1 MKKAIIIMSVFALF
15 LVGCGNSDKETESTT
30 THKTTASE
38 TASAYKDPQLVK
50 EMQQAYTG
58 GDYAKAD
65 EIADKIGVLYPDTI
79 DSVMADNYKKLIEE
93 AMTGQA
99 ENAPNDTSDYRSYI
113 QLLSVTT
120 SEPNSAGGIDLYI
133 KWKNTSEKTVKYA
146 YFTCDLYNAVD
157 DKVENDISGRYSFVG
172 KVTGPIDPGAVYG
185 NNTHWGNAWYNHSG
199 KYAKI
204 TEIELEYMDGT
215 DITIPQEKIND
226 LFY

>member
-1 MKKAIIIMSVFALF
+1 MKKVIIIMSVFALF
-15 LVGCGNSDKETESTT
+15 LVGCGNSNIETESTT
-30 THKTTASE
+30 THETTAEE

-65 EIADKIGVLYPDTI
+65 EIADKIGILYPDTI

-157 DKVENDISGRYSFVG
+157 DNVENDISGQYSFVG
-172 KVTGPIDPGAVYG
+172 KVT
-185 NNTHWGNAWYNHSG
+185 
-199 KYAKI
+199 
-204 TEIELEYMDGT
+204 
-215 DITIPQEKIND
+215 
-226 LFY
+226 